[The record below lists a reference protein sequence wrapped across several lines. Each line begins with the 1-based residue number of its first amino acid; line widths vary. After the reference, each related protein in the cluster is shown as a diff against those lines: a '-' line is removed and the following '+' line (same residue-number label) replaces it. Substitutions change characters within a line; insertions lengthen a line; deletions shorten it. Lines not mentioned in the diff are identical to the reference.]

1 MAGQQNDGTIVT
13 ATSNK
18 DKDDDDG
25 DGDDGG
31 RVPSEDETE
40 RHVSDAVA
48 AATAGHEWDCGK
60 LDLRGCSNAGLAID
74 RVTGVGHPLKNL
86 TSLNLEFALQVTDAH
101 VAALAEWGALRRVNL
116 NAAQNV
122 GDEAVKALARS
133 CPNLTEIGLYW
144 NVRVRTRRG
153 KPGGGWGGMP
163 RGLGEV
169 RWWGSWGCGNFDR
182 KRKRDDHLQLTSVL
196 TPDVSCVC
204 VCVLTSATLP
214 PHPYAQVTDDSLAML
229 CDSCPALRKVNLS
242 GCKRLTDVTARAL
255 SKLRRLAFLDV
266 TRCAFSDAGLT
277 SVVLSPGVS
286 DNLAHLNLYAVSTY
300 TDKSFAC
307 IGVLSRLTFLD
318 VCGSQSL
325 TDKALLEI
333 ADGCEK
339 LTYLNLSWC
348 NQLTDVGLCAV
359 GERCTLLELLSVH
372 GNRNVTSQFVST
384 LAAHNVGPRLKT
396 LDVNG
401 CVGVKEDRA
410 ALKALIP
417 SLTTFVYHT

>member
-1 MAGQQNDGTIVT
+1 MTRVA
-13 ATSNK
+13 
-18 DKDDDDG
+18 DDDERASSVTTVVGTSDRTFDFG
-25 DGDDGG
+25 GRKWG
-31 RVPSEDETE
+31 RVPTADEAE
-40 RHVSDAVA
+40 QHVAAAVA
-48 AATAGHEWDCGK
+48 AAKEGRVWDCGA
-60 LDLRGCSNAGLAID
+60 LDLRSYAQAGLAID
-74 RVTGVGHPLKNL
+74 RVTRVGKPLANL
-86 TSLNLEFALQVTDAH
+86 TCLNLEFALEVTDEQ
-101 VAALAEWGALRRVNL
+101 VAALALASNGSLRSVNL

-122 GDEAVKALARS
+122 GDDAVKALARS
-133 CPNLTEIGLYW
+133 CSELTEIGLYW
-144 NVRVRTRRG
+144 NVRVTD
-153 KPGGGWGGMP
+153 
-163 RGLGEV
+163 E
-169 RWWGSWGCGNFDR
+169 
-182 KRKRDDHLQLTSVL
+182 SV
-196 TPDVSCVC
+196 
-204 VCVLTSATLP
+204 
-214 PHPYAQVTDDSLAML
+214 AMM
-229 CDSCPALRKVNLS
+229 CESCPALSKVNLS

-255 SKLRRLAFLDV
+255 SKLRHLVFLDV
-266 TRCAFSDAGLT
+266 TRCMFSDAGLT
-277 SVVLSPGVS
+277 AVVLSPAVS

-384 LAAHNVGPRLKT
+384 LAAHNLGPRLKT